1 MEQRH
6 IIRRALLLPLLTA
19 LLGMVAFP
27 PADGATRFD
36 PIGHR
41 GYTASRTENTLP
53 AIRAAVRRGAAAV
66 EVDVRV
72 TRDAK
77 MVLMHD
83 RGVAR
88 TTDGRGY
95 VDRMTSAQIAE
106 LRTPDGARV
115 PFVRQAARVARRLG
129 TTLVLELKSGPDRGW
144 TRWQVRELRR
154 VLVKRQM
161 FNRSLVFSFNA
172 ELLRRV
178 EGAVPGF
185 ETSWI
190 LRRWPSLRKIRRQGV
205 DNVSMPVR
213 VVGRRKVRR
222 LERHGISA
230 FGRNANRRWSWERF
244 ERAGVTGVVTDR
256 VPAYVDWGG
265 NG

>member
-1 MEQRH
+1 M
-6 IIRRALLLPLLTA
+6 PLLTA
-19 LLGMVAFP
+19 LVMVTGLPSAH
-27 PADGATRFD
+27 GATQLD

-41 GYTASRTENTLP
+41 GYSAARTENTLP

-72 TRDAK
+72 TRDEK

-95 VDRMTSAQIAE
+95 VDRMSAAQLSR
-106 LRTPDGARV
+106 LRTPDGAQV
-115 PFVRQAARVARRLG
+115 PFVREAARVARRLG
-129 TTLVLELKSGPDRGW
+129 IRLVLELKPEPDHSW
-144 TRWQVRELRR
+144 TRSQVRELRR
-154 VLVKRQM
+154 VLVRREM
-161 FNRSLVFSFNA
+161 FHRTLVFSFDA

-178 EGAVPGF
+178 EHVVPGF

-190 LRRWPSLRKIRRQGV
+190 LRRWPSVRKIRRQGV
-205 DNVSMPVR
+205 DNVSISAGEVT
-213 VVGRRKVRR
+213 RRKIRR
-222 LERHGISA
+222 LERHDISA
-230 FGRNANRRWSWERF
+230 FGRNANRRSGWRRF

-256 VPAYVDWGG
+256 VPAYVEWDG
-265 NG
+265 NA